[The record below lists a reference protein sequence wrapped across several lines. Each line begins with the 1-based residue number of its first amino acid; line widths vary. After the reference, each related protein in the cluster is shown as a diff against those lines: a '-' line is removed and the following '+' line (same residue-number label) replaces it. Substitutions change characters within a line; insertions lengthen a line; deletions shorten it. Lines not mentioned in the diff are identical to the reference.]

1 MTAKSVLHTFD
12 YNVQKALYL
21 ILQNLLHFI
30 KIGSFAPKIYS
41 LTLKITIMADS
52 QIAER
57 VQAIIVDKLGVEASE
72 VTPEASFAAD
82 LGADSLDTVEL
93 IMEFEKEFGISIP
106 DDQAEKITTVG
117 EAIELIS
124 QAATK

>member
-1 MTAKSVLHTFD
+1 
-12 YNVQKALYL
+12 
-21 ILQNLLHFI
+21 
-30 KIGSFAPKIYS
+30 
-41 LTLKITIMADS
+41 MADS

-57 VQAIIVDKLGVEASE
+57 VKAIIVDKLGVEVTE
-72 VTPEASFAAD
+72 VTPEASFASD

-117 EAIELIS
+117 EAIEMIAKAVE
-124 QAATK
+124 Q